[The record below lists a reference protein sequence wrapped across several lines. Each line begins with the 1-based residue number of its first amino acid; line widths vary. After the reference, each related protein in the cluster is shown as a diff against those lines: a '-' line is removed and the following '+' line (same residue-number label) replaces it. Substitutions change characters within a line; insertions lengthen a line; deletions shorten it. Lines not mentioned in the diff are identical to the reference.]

1 MLWFARWRRRR
12 FAWLTSLRHRL
23 TRSWRLTELRRRV
36 AWLRFEVRTRGCAF
50 APAGLAF
57 SPTALTLAATVLA
70 FVVTALAFNA
80 AALGLAATVVAFT
93 AAELAFTA
101 TVLVAAVPLRD
112 RSGLRGKRVLGSA
125 ALRSAPHG
133 AALAISDFAAATTAA
148 STAPASATAA
158 AFTVAF
164 RTLTTWTIAFGA
176 FDAIADVIRWQTTL
190 RPGLVA
196 SIEVANCGQVHTR
209 GLFAAAEA
217 TRVCARCV
225 AIEPG

>member
-1 MLWFARWRRRR
+1 M
-12 FAWLTSLRHRL
+12 
-23 TRSWRLTELRRRV
+23 
-36 AWLRFEVRTRGCAF
+36 
-50 APAGLAF
+50 
-57 SPTALTLAATVLA
+57 TLAATLLTLVA
-70 FVVTALAFNA
+70 TMLAFNA
-80 AALGLAATVVAFT
+80 AALCLAATGEVAFPAAALALVAT
-93 AAELAFTA
+93 GVAFAAAELAFA
-101 TVLVAAVPLRD
+101 AAVLVAAVPLRD

-125 ALRSAPHG
+125 AFRSAPHG
-133 AALAISDFAAATTAA
+133 TALAISAFAAATTAA